1 MDVSYSL
8 TVAAPPERVFAVL
21 SDYECARRALL
32 PVEYYSDYH
41 VYEGGRGEG
50 AVVGWTLHFTKS
62 RFREMVIAVRADD
75 FNLIESDLNSTLVTR
90 YLVVPEGG
98 SDVGHSL
105 ITVRTSWHGADGFIK
120 YIERILAPAMMR
132 KIHAA
137 YLTNVKQ
144 RCEQAPHKVQP

>member
-1 MDVSYSL
+1 M
-8 TVAAPPERVFAVL
+8 
-21 SDYECARRALL
+21 
-32 PVEYYSDYH
+32 
-41 VYEGGRGEG
+41 
-50 AVVGWTLHFTKS
+50 VGWTLHFTKS

-144 RCEQAPHKVQP
+144 RCEQALTRSSRRGCRIVECKGRCRKWCMSKSHSDVSECSAG